1 MFQFFTGLFIGIFI
15 GQTFI
20 VPNIQ
25 NCVIQTMKKLE
36 HYKKKS
42 SDDNEKSNNN
52 A

>member
-1 MFQFFTGLFIGIFI
+1 MFEFVTGLFIGIFI

-36 HYKKKS
+36 HYKKS
-42 SDDNEKSNNN
+42 SDDNEKSNDN